1 MDWRLGAAYFESQ
14 LIDYDVCS
22 NWGIGLI
29 WQELEMIQGSTV
41 ISIFKNKR
49 MIMIRIG
56 VSVICGC
63 SSFVSQRV
71 TKLSKLF
78 HYHNFVRALILFV
91 FASLRYLFSLAEIV
105 FTAWIKDY
113 MFLKCVTNKGF

>member
-1 MDWRLGAAYFESQ
+1 
-14 LIDYDVCS
+14 
-22 NWGIGLI
+22 
-29 WQELEMIQGSTV
+29 
-41 ISIFKNKR
+41 

-91 FASLRYLFSLAEIV
+91 FASLRYLFPLAEIV

-113 MFLKCVTNKGF
+113 MF